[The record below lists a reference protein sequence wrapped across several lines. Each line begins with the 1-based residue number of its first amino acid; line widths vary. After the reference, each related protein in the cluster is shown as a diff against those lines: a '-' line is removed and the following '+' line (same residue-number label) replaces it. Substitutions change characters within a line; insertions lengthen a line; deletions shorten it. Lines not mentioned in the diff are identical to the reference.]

1 MNEKTKTILLK
12 IAAFI
17 CCCVFT
23 LATIGGTAYLFYFR
37 KPLFGVVNILLAGMA
52 VPFIITQVKRILE

>member
-23 LATIGGTAYLFYFR
+23 LATIGGTAYLFYF
-37 KPLFGVVNILLAGMA
+37 KQTLFGVTNILLAAMA